1 MLWILH
7 ADNFILPKH
16 VNRIVIVVMIVFV
29 LMLLIEWLVQFLPLS
44 LNYNATQY
52 ERRVEGL
59 FYILSQLASHL
70 FQWLFYAQWL
80 KR

>member
-1 MLWILH
+1 
-7 ADNFILPKH
+7 
-16 VNRIVIVVMIVFV
+16 MIVFV

-59 FYILSQLASHL
+59 FLHPSQLASHL